1 MRVFKG
7 YGNIIKR
14 NIGMMIMYICI
25 FVGIAIV
32 IQKSLGDTGTVEDF
46 SAVKLAV
53 AVIDREGGVLGD
65 TLKSY
70 LEQEQTLVEIEDDEQ
85 TIQEELFYRNV
96 RYVLIVPQGA
106 QEAFENGETAV
117 QTIKVPG
124 SSTEF
129 YLDAKINSLLN
140 QIRVYRIGGFSLDEA
155 CGKVLALSEHK
166 GKVTLLDINGNGGQ
180 RADYNYY
187 FAYLPYA
194 LLAGMIMC
202 LSTVIMAFKQ
212 KEIRSRIT
220 CSAVPL
226 YRQNLAAAAAFLIV
240 GLAVWGICMAVQAV
254 LYRGGAFT
262 STNGIWYM
270 LNSLACMVVA
280 MTLAYLC
287 GMLANTMG
295 ALNGIN
301 NVVSLGLCF
310 LGGIFVPIE
319 MFGSGIEKAASFLPT
334 YWYSRINGI
343 LGDYGNLSA
352 EMLQSILKGLAIQLL
367 FAAAC
372 FCVTMAV
379 SKVRQRE

>member
-14 NIGMMIMYICI
+14 NIGMMIMYIAI
-25 FVGIAIV
+25 FVGIAV
-32 IQKSLGDTGTVEDF
+32 AIQKGLGDTGMTGSF
-46 SAVKLAV
+46 SAVKLAA
-53 AVIDREGGVLGD
+53 AVIDREGGALGD

-70 LEQEQTLVEIEDDEQ
+70 LQREQELVEIEDDRQ

-96 RYVLIVPQGA
+96 SYVLIVPQGA
-106 QEAFENGETAV
+106 KEAFENGETAV
-117 QTIKVPG
+117 QTMKVPG
-124 SSTEF
+124 SAAGF
-129 YLDAKINSLLN
+129 YLDEKINSLLN
-140 QIRVYRIGGFSLDEA
+140 QIRIYQIGGFSFEEA
-155 CGKVLALSEHK
+155 CEKALALSENK
-166 GKVTLLDINGNGGQ
+166 GKVTLLDVNGNGGE

-212 KEIRSRIT
+212 KEIRRRMT

-226 YRQNLAAAAAFLIV
+226 RSQNLAAAASFLMV
-240 GLAVWGICMAVQAV
+240 GAAVWGICMAVQAAM
-254 LYRGGAFT
+254 YRGGAFT
-262 STNGIWYM
+262 SPNCIWYM
-270 LNSLACMVVA
+270 LNSLSCMVVA

-287 GMLANTMG
+287 GMIANTTG
-295 ALNGIN
+295 ALNGVN

-319 MFGSGIEKAASFLPT
+319 MFGSGIQKVASFVPT

-343 LGDYGNLSA
+343 LGDYEHLSA
-352 EMLQSILKGLAIQLL
+352 AMRQEILQGLAIQLL

-379 SKVRQRE
+379 SKARQRE

>member
-14 NIGMMIMYICI
+14 NIGMMFMYIGI
-25 FVGIAIV
+25 FVGIAVAIER
-32 IQKSLGDTGTVEDF
+32 SLGDTGVTENF
-46 SAVKLAV
+46 SAVKLAA
-53 AVIDREGGVLGD
+53 AVIDREGSALGD

-70 LEQEQTLVEIEDDEQ
+70 IQREQKLVEIADEEQ
-85 TIQEELFYRNV
+85 TIQEELFYRNIS
-96 RYVLIVPQGA
+96 YVLIVPQGA
-106 QEAFENGETAV
+106 QEAFESGDIVV

-124 SSTEF
+124 STAGF

-140 QIRVYRIGGFSLDEA
+140 QIRVYCTGGFSFDEA
-155 CGKVLALSEHK
+155 CEKALALSENK
-166 GKVTLLDINGNGGQ
+166 GKVTLLDVNGNGGQ

-202 LSTVIMAFKQ
+202 LSTVIMAFKK
-212 KEIRSRIT
+212 KEIRHRMT

-226 YRQNLAAAAAFLIV
+226 RRQNMAAAASFLMV
-240 GLAVWGICMAVQAV
+240 GFVVWGICMAVQAG
-254 LYRGGAFT
+254 LYHGGAFV
-262 STNGIWYM
+262 SANCIWYM
-270 LNSLACMVVA
+270 LNSLVCMVVA

-295 ALNGIN
+295 ALNGVN

-319 MFGSGIEKAASFLPT
+319 MFGSGIKKVASFMPT

-343 LGDYGNLSA
+343 LGDYEHLSA
-352 EMLQSILKGLAIQLL
+352 GMLQNIRQGLLIQLL

-372 FCVTMAV
+372 FCVTMAI

>member
-14 NIGMMIMYICI
+14 NIGMMIMYISI
-25 FVGIAIV
+25 FVGISVAIE
-32 IQKSLGDTGTVEDF
+32 KSLGDTGVTENF

-53 AVIDREGGVLGD
+53 AVIDREGGALGD
-65 TLKSY
+65 ALKSY
-70 LEQEQTLVEIEDDEQ
+70 IRREQELVEIADEEQ
-85 TIQEELFYRNV
+85 TIQEELFYRNIK
-96 RYVLIVPQGA
+96 YVLIVPQGA
-106 QEAFENGETAV
+106 QQAFEKGETVV

-124 SSTEF
+124 SAAGF

-140 QIRVYRIGGFSLDEA
+140 QIRVYCTGGFSFDEA
-155 CGKVLALSEHK
+155 CKKALALSENK

-180 RADYNYY
+180 RPDYNYY

-212 KEIRSRIT
+212 KEIRRRMT

-226 YRQNLAAAAAFLIV
+226 RRQNMAAAASFLMV
-240 GLAVWGICMAVQAV
+240 GLAMWGICMAVQAV
-254 LYRGGAFT
+254 LYHGGAFI
-262 STNGIWYM
+262 SINCIWYM
-270 LNSLACMVVA
+270 MNSLACMVVA

-287 GMLANTMG
+287 GMADNTMG

-319 MFGSGIEKAASFLPT
+319 MFGSGIEKVASFMPT
-334 YWYSRINGI
+334 YWYSRINGV
-343 LGDYGNLSA
+343 LGDYKHLTA
-352 EMLQSILKGLAIQLL
+352 EMQQNILQGLAIQLL

-379 SKVRQRE
+379 SKARQRE